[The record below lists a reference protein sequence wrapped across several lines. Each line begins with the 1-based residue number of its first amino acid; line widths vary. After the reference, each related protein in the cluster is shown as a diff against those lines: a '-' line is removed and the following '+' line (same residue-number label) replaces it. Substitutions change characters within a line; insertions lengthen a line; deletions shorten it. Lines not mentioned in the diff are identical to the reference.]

1 MHFFEGMKSLQ
12 VEFLVVGRK
21 IFVLDCECFGAT
33 LYFERYFVFE
43 VCFGVVMAVVVPRN
57 FKLLDEY
64 DCSIGKEGKSKISGK
79 HDGYIHYGL
88 DEERDDNHFLHH
100 WRASIIGPQEV

>member
-1 MHFFEGMKSLQ
+1 LCDFPHNQNYTKNFEADLSCGLCGI
-12 VEFLVVGRK
+12 EL
-21 IFVLDCECFGAT
+21 E
-33 LYFERYFVFE
+33 
-43 VCFGVVMAVVVPRN
+43 VMAVVVPRN

-88 DEERDDNHFLHH
+88 EEERDDNHNLHY
-100 WRASIIGPQEV
+100 WRASIIGPQEVR